1 MNTKKCVICGKIF
14 KPKTHNQK
22 TCSAKCKLKR
32 HEQQNK
38 KTRAEKVKPKRKRN
52 RESELAKIN
61 RLAKESG
68 MTYGQYMA
76 EQYKKAR
83 NENGKINKQRQ
94 RNTDNS

>member
-1 MNTKKCVICGKIF
+1 MEKYL
-14 KPKTHNQK
+14 
-22 TCSAKCKLKR
+22 SLKR
-32 HEQQNK
+32 TIKKLVAQNVNLNATNSRTK